1 MYAYICVRW
10 HLRGLLDGRLGI
22 CSIDNESCRMSLAKR
37 NSSSTAMLLLTSMV
51 SIVDTNRPFA
61 AWFARVPSFSNLA
74 DMPSR
79 GKSADLC
86 RLVGARDCGDIVL
99 PPFIFTFLVCGKFNH
114 DLATV
119 ISFEAQP

>member
-22 CSIDNESCRMSLAKR
+22 CFIDKESCRVSFVKR

-61 AWFARVPSFSNLA
+61 AWFERVPSFSNLA
-74 DMPSR
+74 DMLSR

-86 RLVGARDCGDIVL
+86 RLVGGRDCRDIVL
-99 PPFIFTFLVCGKFNH
+99 PPFIFTFSMCGKFKH